1 MDIFYFACFP
11 TLMNTKGVTDLW
23 QGLLDIAIVHT
34 MVNDGVAFK
43 ESIYKVKTKYGCG
56 NFLNIL
62 VFIVS

>member
-1 MDIFYFACFP
+1 
-11 TLMNTKGVTDLW
+11 MNTKGVTDLW